1 MKGDYTLKKAIIKS
15 CFLAIVIVLLT
26 FSLVSCSNQNGD
38 SNDSTSVPTA
48 PTSLPETTPST
59 DLDDTI
65 IQEVDPL
72 DAAIKAAIIEQN
84 QGNYLPGE
92 SYGVGYKVMETFEE
106 DDTLSIY
113 AIVEYV
119 EYRFE
124 DGVFVNISGTNPQ
137 VLMRFR
143 QSEEKQY
150 DLIFYTRLDI
160 FSDLSEET
168 LKELMQPLIDTGK
181 DYAYTDQDLVAIRAQ
196 ADEYAS
202 KYLQSIG
209 RDAEIGIRQEHDGQ
223 TLEELVSNEAL
234 LKELF
239 KDVEISLYPTWT
251 GTTERIE
258 NGTRYIY
265 QTVFDSEQ
273 QEIVYIKSAYDTND
287 VIKRIVVDVQNET
300 IIR

>member
-1 MKGDYTLKKAIIKS
+1 M
-15 CFLAIVIVLLT
+15 VIVLLT
-26 FSLVSCSNQNGD
+26 FSLVSCSNQD
-38 SNDSTSVPTA
+38 SGTIDSTSVPAA

-59 DLDDTI
+59 DLGDTI
-65 IQEVDPL
+65 IQVVDPL

-92 SYGVGYKVMETFEE
+92 CYGVGYKVMETFEE

-160 FSDLSEET
+160 FSDLPEET
-168 LKELMQPLIDTGK
+168 LEELMQPLIDTGK
-181 DYAYTDQDLVAIRAQ
+181 DYAYTEQDLAAIRAQ

-209 RDAEIGIRQEHDGQ
+209 RDTEIGIRQEHNGQ
-223 TLEELVSNEAL
+223 TLEELVSNEDL

-239 KDVEISLYPTWT
+239 KDVEICLYPTWT

-287 VIKRIVVDVQNET
+287 VIKKIVVDVQNET